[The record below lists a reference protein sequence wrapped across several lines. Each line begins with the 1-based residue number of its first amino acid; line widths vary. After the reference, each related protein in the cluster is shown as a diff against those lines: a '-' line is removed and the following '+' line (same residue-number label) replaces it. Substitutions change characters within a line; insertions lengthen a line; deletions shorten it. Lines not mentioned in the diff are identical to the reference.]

1 MGLII
6 RFRSKDGMFRLQ
18 GDETTPIAVLLDELV
33 QTKLPP
39 LDSST
44 LMAKTSNW
52 DQIDPKMTL
61 QQLGFKNG
69 EMVELQYSKMV
80 GGQSISGK
88 LKENEIPISNLSVSP
103 IKVTQLPIDDEL
115 DNDKGLIPRA
125 TSTFCRHS
133 GMGMCEYCS
142 PLPPWDAEYHEKN
155 SIKHISFHSQLALL
169 NSETNKETGSSFIP
183 PLKQS
188 NFTILNPCPSGHEPW
203 PRGICSKCQPSSITL
218 KRQKYRMVDHVEFQ
232 RSDIVNNFIDSWR
245 KSGVQRIG
253 LLIGSYDKYNKTPLG
268 IKAKVEAIY
277 EFPQM
282 DWEDGLMLNQWDDEE
297 KVMELIRGF
306 GLFPIGVIFTDLS
319 DSGNGDGS
327 VICKRHSDS
336 FFLSSLEIIFATKWQ
351 LRFPNISRYSDDG
364 VFSSKFVTCVVSGN
378 TNGEIDIN
386 TYQASETA
394 EGLVKANLICGS
406 THPNQMFI
414 NKQDGERYVPDILYQ
429 MVNEYGLE
437 VKRDAKPSFPVEY
450 LIVSLTHGF
459 PDVERGMFN
468 CGRWPIENRA
478 YLGEVGDVHQLGKI
492 FKQGFNNGDRE
503 QIVEELSDFHLM
515 LYLLENGVL
524 NADEM
529 KLCQK
534 IVHSASNKEENAM
547 VLTNLELLLNSPG
560 WRSLSTISK
569 LY

>member
-6 RFRSKDGMFRLQ
+6 RFRSKDGLFRLE
-18 GDETTPIAVLLDELV
+18 GEETTPLGVLLDELV

-39 LDSST
+39 LESST
-44 LMAKTSNW
+44 LMAKTNNFN
-52 DQIDPKMTL
+52 QIDPKLTL
-61 QQLGFKNG
+61 QELGFKNG
-69 EMVELQYSKMV
+69 EMVELQYSKRT

-88 LKENEIPISNLSVSP
+88 LSENEIPASQNAVTT
-103 IKVTQLPIDDEL
+103 IKVNQLLIDDEL
-115 DNDKGLIPRA
+115 DNDKGLITRP
-125 TSTFCRHS
+125 TSSFCRHS

-142 PLPPWDAEYHEKN
+142 PLPPWDAEYHEQN

-169 NSETNKETGSSFIP
+169 NSETNKGTGSSFIP

-188 NFTILNPCPSGHEPW
+188 NFKILSPCPSGHEPW

-218 KRQKYRMVDHVEFQ
+218 KRQKFRMVDHVEFQ

-245 KSGVQRIG
+245 RSGVQRIG
-253 LLIGSYDKYNKTPLG
+253 LLIGSYDKYEKTPLG

-282 DWEDGLMLNQWDDEE
+282 DWEDGLTLNQWDEE
-297 KVMELIRGF
+297 DKVMNLISGF
-306 GLFPIGVIFTDLS
+306 GLSPIGIIFTDLS
-319 DSGNGDGS
+319 DAGNGDGS
-327 VICKRHSDS
+327 VICKRHADS

-351 LRFPNISRYSDDG
+351 LRFPNVSRFSENG
-364 VFSSKFVTCVVSGN
+364 SFSSKFVTCVVSGN
-378 TNGEIDIN
+378 TNGEIDIS

-394 EGLVKANLICGS
+394 EGLVKANLISPS

-414 NKQDGERYVPDILYQ
+414 NKQDSERYVPDILYQ

-468 CGRWPIENRA
+468 NGGWPIENRG
-478 YLGEVGDVHQLGKI
+478 YLGEVGDVHLLEKR
-492 FKQGFNNGDRE
+492 FKHGFNNGDRQE
-503 QIVEELSDFHLM
+503 FVNELGDFHLL
-515 LYLLENGVL
+515 LYLQENGVL
-524 NADEM
+524 NSKELQ
-529 KLCQK
+529 LCQK
-534 IVHSASNKEENAM
+534 IVRSSASDSADTTVASE
-547 VLTNLELLLNSPG
+547 LELLLNSAG

-569 LY
+569 LL